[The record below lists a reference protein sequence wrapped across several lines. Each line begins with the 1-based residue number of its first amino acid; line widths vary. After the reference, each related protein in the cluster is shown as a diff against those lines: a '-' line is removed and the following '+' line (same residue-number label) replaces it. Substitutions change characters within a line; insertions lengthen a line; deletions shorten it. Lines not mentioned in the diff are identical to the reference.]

1 MNKVIMLL
9 SVATFY
15 SFSNVA
21 VAAANDIGY
30 RTYSANVMLGSIDQ
44 EKQKNLIYINAL
56 SIKNEDDLSFFK
68 LRNNVLENGAR
79 YLIDFSDGY
88 DETQKKA
95 AKEKIKNV
103 IGVSFSGDWLVV
115 GMYKGDLIYTPFD
128 SVNDSLLNIAL
139 SRKGGEEG
147 VKSKSFLKS
156 DDKLTLPHIAFYLE
170 VNRPITDAECT
181 FDVSPI
187 WDRGSKS
194 FCSKANIALVYRVN
208 LMRSLAF
215 GVTGSSTPD
224 VKLVRISLDSESSGA
239 GIQLNEA
246 LVQKTEDVGYNLLD
260 GWYKS
265 YTTSAIAK
273 DYKFSIGA
281 SNSTASILKTFPVSN
296 LNNSYE
302 NRDTSGFEIGV
313 TGSAGVGP
321 DGPKTQIDAK
331 YSYNQSRT
339 LVYKTE
345 DYRVARSANNA
356 QNVTFTWERDQYP
369 TASSLLYKTTATI
382 WGGAD
387 PIDLKRIKPISYQGF
402 VPNFDVVYKA
412 NPEATGTTRFTVASS
427 VNLFP
432 IYSAAYKHYYVFG
445 GHLSFQSKDSWVKN
459 RRFNADTFFD
469 VDWGHAVFSGGRP
482 VNLQLAG
489 FNNKCVS
496 FGGQSKIEIAT
507 CDLTSSKQSF
517 IYDSYGRYSSAMN
530 MHKCL
535 DAKNSKSFN
544 TCDSSLSQ
552 RWKWDESSDN
562 VKDVFSGKYLA
573 HDIASSNIVYSDSK
587 DSVGNINVNTITK
600 YTDIF
605 SK

>member
-9 SVATFY
+9 SVATIY
-15 SFSNVA
+15 SLSSVA
-21 VAAANDIGY
+21 VAAASDIGY
-30 RTYSANVMLGSIDQ
+30 RTYSANIMLGSIDQ
-44 EKQKNLIYINAL
+44 EKQKKLIYINAL
-56 SIKNEDDLSFFK
+56 SLKNEHDLSFSK
-68 LRNNVLENGAR
+68 LRSNVLENGAR
-79 YLIDFSDGY
+79 YLIDFSEGY
-88 DETQKKA
+88 DEAQKKV

-103 IGVSFSGDWLVV
+103 IGISFSGDWLVV

-128 SVNDSLLNIAL
+128 SVNDSLLNTAL
-139 SRKGGEEG
+139 SRKGKEED
-147 VKSKSFLKS
+147 VKSKGFVE
-156 DDKLTLPHIAFYLE
+156 DDVNLTLPHIAFYLD
-170 VNRPITDAECT
+170 VNRPITNTECT
-181 FDVSPI
+181 FDVSVI
-187 WDRGSKS
+187 WGRGSKS

-208 LMRSLAF
+208 LMRSLAY
-215 GVTGSSTPD
+215 GVSGSSTPD

-246 LVQKTEDVGYNLLD
+246 LTQKTEDAGYNVLS
-260 GWYKS
+260 GWFKS

-296 LNNSYE
+296 LNSSYE

-313 TGSAGVGP
+313 TGSAGAGP
-321 DGPKTQIDAK
+321 DGPKTQTDAK

-356 QNVTFTWERDQYP
+356 QNVTFTWEREQYP
-369 TASSLLYKTTATI
+369 TPSSLLSKTTATI
-382 WGGAD
+382 WGVGD
-387 PIDLKRIKPISYQGF
+387 PVDLKRIKPISYQGF

-412 NPEATGTTRFTVASS
+412 APEATGTTRFTVASS
-427 VNLFP
+427 VNILP
-432 IYSAAYKHYYVFG
+432 IYSAAFKHYYVFG
-445 GHLSFQSKDSWVKN
+445 GHLSFQSKEEWIKN
-459 RRFNADTFFD
+459 KRINADTFFD
-469 VDWGHAVFSGGRP
+469 VDWSHAVFSGGRP

-489 FNNKCVS
+489 FNNKCIS
-496 FGGQSKIEIAT
+496 LGEQSKIEIAV
-507 CDLTSSKQSF
+507 CDLTSPKQSF
-517 IYDSYGRYSSAMN
+517 IYDNYGRYSSAMN
-530 MHKCL
+530 MNKCL
-535 DAKNSKSFN
+535 DAKNSKDFN

-573 HDIASSNIVYSDSK
+573 HDIASNNVVYSDSREP
-587 DSVGNINVNTITK
+587 VGSINANTITK